1 MKIGFALSICG
12 LVGVLAPSPAAATSC
27 SDFKAICVSRAAK
40 PERCDGAWKRCM
52 KTGIY
57 IGPESGTNHGQ
68 AEKR

>member
-1 MKIGFALSICG
+1 MKMALSVTTLLG
-12 LVGVLAPSPAAATSC
+12 LLITTPASATSC

-52 KTGIY
+52 KTGTY

>member
-1 MKIGFALSICG
+1 MRTCVLLAFTSL
-12 LVGVLAPSPAAATSC
+12 VLAIQPAQAMSC
-27 SDFKAICVSRAAK
+27 SDYRGVCMVKAVNKKLCA
-40 PERCDGAWKRCM
+40 GAWSRCM

>member
-1 MKIGFALSICG
+1 M
-12 LVGVLAPSPAAATSC
+12 V
-27 SDFKAICVSRAAK
+27 KAVNKKLCA
-40 PERCDGAWKRCM
+40 GAWSRCM